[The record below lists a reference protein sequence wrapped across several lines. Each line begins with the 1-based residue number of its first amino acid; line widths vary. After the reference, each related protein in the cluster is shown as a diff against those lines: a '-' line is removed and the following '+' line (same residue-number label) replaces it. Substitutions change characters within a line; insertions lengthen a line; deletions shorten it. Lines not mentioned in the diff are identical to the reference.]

1 MDITRNVLTDIL
13 IWSTESEKVF
23 TPWWVTM
30 HHYLIYTL
38 VIFGKM
44 LFFCWL
50 IHLKMSFNL
59 LPRTP

>member
-13 IWSTESEKVF
+13 IGSTESEKVF

-44 LFFCWL
+44 LFL
-50 IHLKMSFNL
+50 SPANG
-59 LPRTP
+59 